1 MKKAFKEAKEPLFV
15 FLYFTTVFSLSC
27 YLTYLTSW
35 NFGIF
40 MFGFFGLSLFLLPK
54 VFKPKNTIP
63 VRVSAY
69 SKRQLLTDR
78 VRKIW
83 LFLLIIFTLQILKN
97 MIKLLAKRCFCAG
110 FEKNNKT
117 SVKQQ

>member
-54 VFKPKNTIP
+54 VFKPKNTIL

-69 SKRQLLTDR
+69 SKR
-78 VRKIW
+78 
-83 LFLLIIFTLQILKN
+83 
-97 MIKLLAKRCFCAG
+97 
-110 FEKNNKT
+110 
-117 SVKQQ
+117 